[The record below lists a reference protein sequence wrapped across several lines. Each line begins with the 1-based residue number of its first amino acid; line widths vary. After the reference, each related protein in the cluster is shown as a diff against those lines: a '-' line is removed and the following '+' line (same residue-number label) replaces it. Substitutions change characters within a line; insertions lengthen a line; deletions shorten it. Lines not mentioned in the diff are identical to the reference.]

1 MKKYDELLLKKV
13 QRVDLQMAKFFV
25 EYCKKNDLLC
35 YFCGG
40 GCIGTVRHKGF
51 IPWDDDLDFFMPRE
65 SYEKLKVIWKDTEE
79 YGLVFPTELYN
90 DHNMFATL
98 RDKNTTMI
106 KPYQADIDMI
116 HGISID
122 IFPLDACP
130 QGIHRKVQIFWGLV
144 YQLFCSQIVPENHGV
159 IITIIGKSLLSIFK
173 NPKLRYAIWRKAEKE
188 MSKYEIKECKY
199 VTEICAGP
207 KYMKNEYPKELFS
220 GAIYKKFEDTEMP
233 IPIGF
238 DKYLKMAFGNYM
250 EFPPLEKRVPEHD
263 AVKIDT
269 DRSYRDYKGI
279 FYCTEKNEK

>member
-122 IFPLDACP
+122 IFPLYTNYF
-130 QGIHRKVQIFWGLV
+130 VL
-144 YQLFCSQIVPENHGV
+144 
-159 IITIIGKSLLSIFK
+159 
-173 NPKLRYAIWRKAEKE
+173 KL
-188 MSKYEIKECKY
+188 
-199 VTEICAGP
+199 
-207 KYMKNEYPKELFS
+207 
-220 GAIYKKFEDTEMP
+220 
-233 IPIGF
+233 
-238 DKYLKMAFGNYM
+238 
-250 EFPPLEKRVPEHD
+250 
-263 AVKIDT
+263 
-269 DRSYRDYKGI
+269 YRRI
-279 FYCTEKNEK
+279 MV